1 MEMIRPLKITL
12 ALLLTLS
19 MAITAN
25 GQTQEFTL
33 KQAQEY
39 AVQHNYQARNAVI
52 DIALAVK
59 KIRETLATGL
69 PQAEASI
76 GYTNFINLAT
86 QLIPAEF
93 FGGVAGEFMEVQ
105 FGTTNNV
112 NIQAQLS
119 QLVYSGSYFVGLK
132 MSKIAQEITQLQLE
146 QVQLEVRKAIASSY
160 ILCLVAEKNRDLM
173 AETISTMESLV
184 NDSRAM
190 YEKGFMQETDVDK
203 LKLLLADL
211 KTNQL
216 NAANQIRNAYSLLKF
231 NMGLTLTDEIRLTE
245 NLDILL
251 MATDPEGLLSQ
262 DFKLTDHVNYKLME
276 AQAGI
281 SKLQVKLAQTEYQP
295 VVTAFLSQSENAQR
309 NSFSFFDFSEKWF
322 PTSIFGVNIG
332 IPIFSSGKRLYKVQ
346 QANLNYEK
354 SLNTKRQ
361 VNEGLALEAM
371 TAKNNFQVSVETFR
385 NQRDNYELA
394 QKIYSKDQ
402 IRYKSGVASTTD
414 LNQTYNSLLQ
424 AQGSY
429 LGSIMDLFT
438 KKFEL
443 QKAYNQL

>member
-1 MEMIRPLKITL
+1 MITPRKISIVILL
-12 ALLLTLS
+12 ALLLS
-19 MAITAN
+19 GTAKA
-25 GQTQEFTL
+25 QMQEFTL

-52 DIALAVK
+52 DIAIAVK
-59 KIRETLATGL
+59 KIRETLASGL

-76 GYTNFINLAT
+76 GYANFINLAT
-86 QLIPAEF
+86 QLLPAEF
-93 FGGVAGEFMEVQ
+93 FGGKPGEYMELK
-105 FGTTNNV
+105 FGTKNNASL
-112 NIQAQLS
+112 QAQLS

-132 MSKIAQEITQLQLE
+132 MSKIAQEMTHLQLE
-146 QVQLEVRKAIASSY
+146 QVQQDVRQAIASSY

-173 AETISTMESLV
+173 TETITTMESLV
-184 NDSRAM
+184 KDSKAM
-190 YEKGFMQETDVDK
+190 QQKGFMQETDVDK
-203 LKLLLADL
+203 LTLLLADL

-231 NMGLTLTDEIRLTE
+231 NMGLTITDDVRLTD

-251 MATDPEGLLSQ
+251 LATDPDGLLAQ
-262 DFKLTDHVNYKLME
+262 TFEVNNNIGYKIME
-276 AQAGI
+276 AQAGL

-295 VVTAFLSQSENAQR
+295 VVSAFLSQTENAQR
-309 NSFSFFDFSEKWF
+309 NTFSFFNVNEKWF
-322 PTSIFGVNIG
+322 PTTIFGVNVG
-332 IPIFSSGKRLYKVQ
+332 IPIFSSGKRYYKVQ

-354 SLNTKRQ
+354 SLNTRRQ
-361 VNEGLALEAM
+361 VSESIALGAF

-385 NQRDNYELA
+385 NKRDNFELA
-394 QKIYSKDQ
+394 KKIYAKDQ

-424 AQGSY
+424 AQGTY

>member
-1 MEMIRPLKITL
+1 MIEPRKFYLV
-12 ALLLTLS
+12 LLLTFVL
-19 MAITAN
+19 AGNVTA
-25 GQTQEFTL
+25 QSQEYNL

-59 KIRETLATGL
+59 KIKETLSSGL

-76 GYTNFINLAT
+76 GYTNFINIPT

-93 FGGVAGEFMEVQ
+93 FGGKPGEYMEVQ
-105 FGTTNNV
+105 FGTKNNV
-112 NIQAQLS
+112 SAQAQLS

-132 MSKIAQEITQLQLE
+132 MSKIAQEMTHLQLE
-146 QVQLEVRKAIASSY
+146 QVQQDVRQAIASSY

-173 AETISTMESLV
+173 AETITTMESLV
-184 NDSRAM
+184 KDSRAM
-190 YEKGFMQETDVDK
+190 QQKGFMQETDVDK
-203 LKLLLADL
+203 LTLLLADL

-231 NMGLTLTDEIRLTE
+231 NMGLTITDEITLTD

-251 MATDPEGLLSQ
+251 MATDPDGLLAQTFDANSVIGA
-262 DFKLTDHVNYKLME
+262 KMME
-276 AQAGI
+276 AQSNL

-295 VVTAFLSQSENAQR
+295 VVSAFLSQTENAQR
-309 NSFSFFDFSEKWF
+309 NSFSFFNSKEKWF
-322 PTSIFGVNIG
+322 PTTIFGVNVG
-332 IPIFSSGKRLYKVQ
+332 IPIFSSGKRYYKVQ

-361 VNEGLALEAM
+361 VNESIALGAL

-385 NQRDNYELA
+385 NKRENFELA
-394 QKIYSKDQ
+394 KKIYAKDQ

-424 AQGSY
+424 AQGTY

-443 QKAYNQL
+443 QKAYNVL

>member
-1 MEMIRPLKITL
+1 MEMIEPRKFYLV
-12 ALLLTLS
+12 LLLTFVL
-19 MAITAN
+19 AGNVTA
-25 GQTQEFTL
+25 QSQEYNL

-59 KIRETLATGL
+59 KIKETLSSGL

-76 GYTNFINLAT
+76 GYTNFINIPT

-93 FGGVAGEFMEVQ
+93 FGGKPGEYMEVQ
-105 FGTTNNV
+105 FGTKNNV
-112 NIQAQLS
+112 SAQAQLS

-132 MSKIAQEITQLQLE
+132 MSKIAQEMTHLQLE
-146 QVQLEVRKAIASSY
+146 QVQQDVRQAIASSY

-173 AETISTMESLV
+173 AETITTMESLV
-184 NDSRAM
+184 KDSRAM
-190 YEKGFMQETDVDK
+190 QQKGFMQETDVDK
-203 LKLLLADL
+203 LTLLLADL

-231 NMGLTLTDEIRLTE
+231 NMGLTITDEITLTD

-251 MATDPEGLLSQ
+251 MATDPDGLLAQTFDANSVIGA
-262 DFKLTDHVNYKLME
+262 KMME
-276 AQAGI
+276 AQSNL

-295 VVTAFLSQSENAQR
+295 VVSAFLSQTENAQR
-309 NSFSFFDFSEKWF
+309 NSFSFFNSKEKWF
-322 PTSIFGVNIG
+322 PTTIFGVNVG
-332 IPIFSSGKRLYKVQ
+332 IPIFSSGKRYYKVQ

-361 VNEGLALEAM
+361 VNESIALGAL

-385 NQRDNYELA
+385 NKRENFELA
-394 QKIYSKDQ
+394 KKIYAKDQ

-424 AQGSY
+424 AQGTY

-443 QKAYNQL
+443 QKAYNVL

>member
-1 MEMIRPLKITL
+1 MEMIEPRKFYLV
-12 ALLLTLS
+12 LLLAFVL
-19 MAITAN
+19 AGNVTA
-25 GQTQEFTL
+25 QSQEYNL

-59 KIRETLATGL
+59 KIKETLSSGL

-76 GYTNFINLAT
+76 GYTNFINIPT

-93 FGGVAGEFMEVQ
+93 FGGKPGEYMEVQ
-105 FGTTNNV
+105 FGTKNNV
-112 NIQAQLS
+112 SAQAQLS

-132 MSKIAQEITQLQLE
+132 MSKIAQEMTHLQLE
-146 QVQLEVRKAIASSY
+146 QVQQDVRQAIASSY

-173 AETISTMESLV
+173 AETITTMESLV
-184 NDSRAM
+184 KDSRAM
-190 YEKGFMQETDVDK
+190 QQKGFMQETDVDK
-203 LKLLLADL
+203 LTLLLADL

-231 NMGLTLTDEIRLTE
+231 NMGLTITDEITLTD

-251 MATDPEGLLSQ
+251 MATDPDGLLAQTFDANSVIGA
-262 DFKLTDHVNYKLME
+262 KMME
-276 AQAGI
+276 AQSNL

-295 VVTAFLSQSENAQR
+295 VVSAFLSQTENAQR
-309 NSFSFFDFSEKWF
+309 NSFSFFNSKEKWF
-322 PTSIFGVNIG
+322 PTTIFGVNVG
-332 IPIFSSGKRLYKVQ
+332 IPIFSSGKRYYKVQ

-361 VNEGLALEAM
+361 VNESIALGAL

-385 NQRDNYELA
+385 NKRENFELA
-394 QKIYSKDQ
+394 KKIYAKDQ

-424 AQGSY
+424 AQGTY

-443 QKAYNQL
+443 QKAYNVL